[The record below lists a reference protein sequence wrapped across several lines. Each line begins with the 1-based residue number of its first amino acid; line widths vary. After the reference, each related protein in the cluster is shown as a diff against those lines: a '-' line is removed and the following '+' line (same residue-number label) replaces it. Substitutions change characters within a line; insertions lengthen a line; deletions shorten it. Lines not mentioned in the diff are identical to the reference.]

1 GDTTAT
7 FNVDGKPVTLTIQ
20 NWDGYIGHWDTRLW
34 KGEVRELTYDW
45 PNPIAGLTPG
55 YIKRAPVAWYADHK
69 RVNGQNDPYQF
80 CYLYQ
85 YGIPVPDNAKNFKL
99 PDNANVR
106 VMAVTVARN
115 PNADVLPAQPL
126 YDTLDRTGGRTP
138 EIVSPAG
145 ATKDAVQVSIAPPL
159 YYAGNMHYTLDGT
172 TPGSN
177 SPAYSGP
184 LTLEGTTTIK
194 AAELDD
200 EGQAGPVQ
208 TAQVAVNDV
217 TPPSIV
223 SVTAAL
229 ASPTVTVQF
238 SEPVERTSAET
249 AANYQFAPADA
260 AQSASLGA
268 GGRTVTLTLTSPT
281 AANSTL
287 TVTGVRDVSPAGNV
301 VLPGASHPVDLARPV
316 FERKDAQ
323 TFDGAARGFRQVNV
337 AGLPTKAG
345 DPWTIN
351 LFAYTDKQPDELTI
365 LGGFGDGSDSGGQQ
379 RYLIKFKNGINF
391 WGSGVDVTSGMPLD
405 LGKWQ
410 MITATF
416 DGQTIR
422 LYKNGTEIKSEAATL
437 SDAQPVVKLAPAGP
451 WGNGHKFSGKLQ
463 DFTIWNR
470 ALDPAAIHA
479 LLASGPAN

>member
-1 GDTTAT
+1 M
-7 FNVDGKPVTLTIQ
+7 
-20 NWDGYIGHWDTRLW
+20 
-34 KGEVRELTYDW
+34 RELTYDW

-85 YGIPVPDNAKNFKL
+85 YGIPVPDTAKTLKL

-138 EIVSPAG
+138 EIVSPAV
-145 ATKDAVQVSIAPPL
+145 ATKDAVQVSINPPL
-159 YYAGNMHYTLDGT
+159 YYAGDLHYTLDGT
-172 TPGSN
+172 TPGPN
-177 SPAYSGP
+177 SPVYSGP

-200 EGQAGPVQ
+200 AGQVGPVQ

-217 TPPSIV
+217 TPPSVV

-249 AANYQFAPADA
+249 AANYHLAPSGVV
-260 AQSASLGA
+260 QSAALGA
-268 GGRTVTLTLTSPT
+268 DGRAVMLTLNAPLT
-281 AANSTL
+281 ANATL
-287 TVTGVRDVSPAGNV
+287 NVSSVRDLSPAGNV
-301 VLPGASHPVDLARPV
+301 IPAGTSHPVELVHPV
-316 FERKDAQ
+316 FERKNAQ
-323 TFDGAARGFRQVNV
+323 AFDGKGDGFQQANV

-351 LFAYTDKQPDELTI
+351 LFAYTDTQPGELSL

-391 WGSGVDVTSGMPLD
+391 WGSGVDVTSGVPFD

-451 WGNGHKFSGKLQ
+451 WGNGHRFSGKLQ
-463 DFTIWNR
+463 GFTIWNHT
-470 ALDPAAIHA
+470 LDPASIHA